1 MMSKCRLSSASVWGA
16 DPKKEPYMAG
26 KKGKKKDKKDKKAKG

>member
-1 MMSKCRLSSASVWGA
+1 MMPKRRLSSTLGWGIV
-16 DPKKEPYMAG
+16 PRKEPYMAG